1 MYRFLFFFTLLCG
14 SFINAQNKELLYD
27 FTDIPQALLLNPGM
41 QTDFQWYAG
50 IPGVSGIS
58 FQAGSSGVTV
68 NDLFAEDGIDFNQK
82 VRERLIHGVS
92 SRDDLSGTYQIELLS
107 GGFRGRNPTN
117 FYSFGI
123 YNEGDAIGYWFKDYA
138 ILGFEG
144 NADYIGD
151 KFNLGHLKTRGE
163 ILNVFHFGINKKV
176 NRELTLGGR
185 AKIYSS
191 AVNFSST
198 KNRGYYITEKGEN
211 NLLANTI
218 DADMEFRSSGMEEIY
233 RAFDEDRDRIPGIL
247 TKRLFFGGNLG
258 VGVDFGFSY
267 QLNAQTVVTG
277 SVLDLGFIYNS
288 SNVRNYTLKG
298 QATVEGVEVVLPDAF
313 APNDTD
319 FWKELVDKVE
329 KLVPFNQNRQGY
341 ISFRPT
347 KLYGSLRY
355 NFGKALPSRENCGC
369 DYRYASYRGVERY
382 VNAVGAQLYA
392 INRPRGP
399 QAALTAFYMRRLG
412 NSLALKTTYTIDKF
426 SFSNIGLGLNVQ
438 AGPVN
443 FYVMADNLLALEN
456 LADSHYTSFQLGL
469 NIITWGKK

>member
-1 MYRFLFFFTLLCG
+1 MYRLILFFALLCC
-14 SFINAQNKELLYD
+14 SFVNAQNKELLYD
-27 FTDIPQALLLNPGM
+27 FTDIPQALMLNPGM

-58 FQAGSSGVTV
+58 YQNGSSGATV
-68 NDLFAEDGIDFNQK
+68 NDIFADDGVDINDK
-82 VRERLIHGVS
+82 VRDRLIMGMS
-92 SRDDLSGTYQIELLS
+92 SNDDLSGTYQVELLS

-144 NADYIGD
+144 NADYIGK

-163 ILNVFHFGINKKV
+163 ILNVYHFGINKKI
-176 NRELTLGGR
+176 NRELTVGGR
-185 AKIYSS
+185 AKIYSG
-191 AVNFSST
+191 AVNFNST
-198 KNRGYYITEKGEN
+198 KNRGYYVTEEGEN

-218 DADMEFRSSGMEEIY
+218 DADMEFRSSGIEEIY
-233 RAFDEDRDRIPGIL
+233 RAIDEDPDRLSGIL

-267 QLNAQTVVTG
+267 QLNEQTVMTA

-288 SNVRNYTLKG
+288 TNVRNYTVKG
-298 QATVEGVEVVLPDAF
+298 KATVEGIEVILPDAF
-313 APNDTD
+313 APTDTD

-329 KLVPFNQNRQGY
+329 ALVPFNQSEQNY

-355 NFGKALPSRENCGC
+355 NFGETMSSRDYCGC
-369 DYRYASYRGVERY
+369 DYRYASYRGTERY
-382 VNAVGAQLYA
+382 VNAVGAQVYA

-399 QAALTAFYMRRLG
+399 QAAFTAFYMRRLG
-412 NSLALKTTYTIDKF
+412 NSLALKTTYTIDKY

-443 FYVMADNLLALEN
+443 FYAMVDNLLAFEN